1 MDIKGQT
8 AYVTGGAS
16 GLGEAT
22 ARTLAA
28 AGATVGLLDM
38 NEDMANSVATE
49 LGGAAAHCNVTEATS
64 HEAAMASLRE
74 AIGPARIFVAC
85 AGIATGAKLV
95 SRDGSATPLD
105 KLTGAIQVNLIGT
118 INSMRL
124 AAADMAAMDPL
135 DDGERGVIVTTTSIA
150 AFEGQIGQG
159 DYSASKGGVAASTIA
174 FARELA
180 REGIRVN
187 CISPGLMNTPMLAG
201 LPDDVRESLV
211 ATTVF
216 PKRLGNAAE
225 YAALAKHIAENRYLN
240 GSVIRLDGAL
250 RLAPR

>member
-8 AYVTGGAS
+8 AYITGGAS

-38 NEDMANSVATE
+38 NEDLAKSIATE

-64 HEAAMASLRE
+64 HEAAIESLRK
-74 AIGPARIFVAC
+74 AIGPARIFIAC
-85 AGIATGAKLV
+85 AGIATGAKLI

-124 AAADMAAMDPL
+124 AAADMVAIDPL
-135 DDGERGVIVTTTSIA
+135 DDGERGVIITTTSIA
-150 AFEGQIGQG
+150 AFEGQVGQG
-159 DYSASKGGVAASTIA
+159 DYSASKGGVAASTIT

-201 LPDDVRESLV
+201 LPDNVRESLV

-216 PKRLGNAAE
+216 PKRLGNADE

-240 GSVIRLDGAL
+240 GTVIRLDGAL
-250 RLAPR
+250 RMAPR